1 MPALNEAESIQSTLL
16 SVALLPPGLAREV
29 IVVDG
34 GSQDDTTTR
43 AAELGA
49 RVISSPR
56 GRALQMNA
64 GAEVATADYLMFLH
78 ADTCLTR
85 PAGDALNQS
94 LCDGAFWGRFDVRLS
109 GSGTALRLVEF
120 AMNRRSRWTGI
131 ATGDQAIFV
140 RGDVFRR
147 LGGFPPIRLM
157 EDIALSRRLRRIAA
171 PDCLRERV
179 ITSSRKWEREGIART
194 IALMWWLRLRYR
206 LGTDPDWLAATYYS
220 PESNR

>member
-1 MPALNEAESIQSTLL
+1 MPTLNEADSIESALL
-16 SVALLPPGLAREV
+16 SVAVLPPGLEREV

-34 GSQDDTTTR
+34 GSHDDTTTR
-43 AAELGA
+43 AAGLGA
-49 RVISSPR
+49 RVIGSPR

-64 GAEVATADYLMFLH
+64 GAELGTADYLMFLH

-94 LCDGAFWGRFDVRLS
+94 LCDGAVWGRFDVRLS
-109 GSGTALRLVEF
+109 GGRISLRLVEF

-147 LGGFPPIRLM
+147 LGGFPPIPLM
-157 EDIALSRRLRRIAA
+157 EDIALSRRLKRIAA
-171 PDCLRERV
+171 PTCLRERV

-194 IALMWWLRLRYR
+194 IVLMWWLRWRYR
-206 LGTDPDWLAATYYS
+206 LGTDPDRLAAAYYS
-220 PESNR
+220 PESNP